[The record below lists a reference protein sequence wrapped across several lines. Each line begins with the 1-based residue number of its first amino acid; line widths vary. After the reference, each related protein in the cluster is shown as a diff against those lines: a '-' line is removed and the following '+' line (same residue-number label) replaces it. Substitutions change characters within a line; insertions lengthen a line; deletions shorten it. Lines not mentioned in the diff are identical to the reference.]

1 MTGSTH
7 SPIARAAFAL
17 ALVLAAAAT
26 FPAAVHAEEAP
37 DPGDR
42 GRSRGFLGRFLEDRP
57 RAPKPWHRYGDFYA
71 SAGIA
76 PTFYREHTEANDDG
90 SLSAIDARDTGFG
103 WHLNAGFAGRHV
115 GVELG
120 WMDLGSSKFDATSDG
135 SADSWAAGDV
145 SAEVE
150 ASGWTLSGLAR
161 IPVKPRWV
169 MLARLGLLGWTSKE
183 TFVEQIG
190 SSTVVSEQED
200 TGTSLLMGLGFE
212 YDIHNLDH
220 FWIRTELTR
229 AQVDAD
235 ELPVLGVN
243 GSLVRRF

>member
-1 MTGSTH
+1 MSRPVRLPLSHVTLL
-7 SPIARAAFAL
+7 L
-17 ALVLAAAAT
+17 ALILTAAGTIAA
-26 FPAAVHAEEAP
+26 PARAEEAAERKS
-37 DPGDR
+37 G
-42 GRSRGFLGRFLEDRP
+42 GSRGFFGRFLEDRP
-57 RAPKPWHRYGDFYA
+57 RAPQPWHRYGEFYG
-71 SAGIA
+71 SVGVA
-76 PTFYREHTEANDDG
+76 PTRFGDHTDSNDDG

-103 WHLNAGFAGRHV
+103 WHLNAGFAARHV

-120 WMDLGSSKFDATSDG
+120 WMDLGSSRFDAVSDG
-135 SADSWAAGDV
+135 SGGSWAAGDV

-161 IPVKPRWV
+161 IPIKPRWV
-169 MLARLGLLGWTSKE
+169 MLARLGLFGWTSKE
-183 TFVEQIG
+183 TFVEDI
-190 SSTVVSEQED
+190 SSTTVVTEEED